1 MAQAAPRLRSLF
13 GIPVEYLGVI
23 EGMRRFISLLLIFV
37 GAGSGWAQEPVAA
50 KIIQQSPGA
59 PQSLTNQD
67 VLVLVKAGL
76 ATDVI
81 VAKLQRSNCSC
92 DTSATEL
99 QRLKAAGVPEEVL
112 VAMIGASRAA
122 RDELMPIRIPS
133 GTLIDIETAY
143 RISSQEINA
152 GEAISFRVVNAV
164 KIGDVS
170 VIAQGAI
177 ATGRVVKASRGA
189 HFGKAGR
196 LAWTMETVT
205 AVDGSRVPIQSAGRI
220 VGDSKGAKVATQM
233 VIMGALLWPI
243 APLVLLHGFKRGENA
258 YLPQGRRF
266 EVTVSSDTTIKAN
279 GSR

>member
-170 VIAQGAI
+170 VIAPGAI

>member
-1 MAQAAPRLRSLF
+1 
-13 GIPVEYLGVI
+13 
-23 EGMRRFISLLLIFV
+23 MRRFISLLLIFV

-99 QRLKAAGVPEEVL
+99 QRLKAVGVPEEVL

-170 VIAQGAI
+170 VIAPGAI